1 MTAPTTD
8 AARAL
13 LGAALLS
20 GAPQVLDLLQDGDL
34 ADERLRV
41 VAGVIR
47 GMVGS
52 GIPVDATTVLARARR
67 TGTVT
72 RPSAVQGL
80 AMLLADLIG
89 ECPNPAS
96 ARWYAAAALKDAL
109 RRRTA
114 EAGERL
120 TQAAEAECLDSF
132 LELVDREH
140 RAVRALADRRAAAA
154 GEHGPRLRAV
164 GT

>member
-20 GAPQVLDLLQDGDL
+20 GATQVLDLLQDGDL

-47 GMVGS
+47 GMGGS
-52 GIPVDATTVLARARR
+52 GIPVDATTVLARARS

-72 RPSAVQGL
+72 RPAAVQGL
-80 AMLLADLIG
+80 AVLLAELIG

-96 ARWYAAAALKDAL
+96 ARWYAAAVLEDAL

-120 TQAAEAECLDSF
+120 IQAAEVES
-132 LELVDREH
+132 LESLLKLVDREY
-140 RAVRALADRRAAAA
+140 RAVRELADRRTAA
-154 GEHGPRLRAV
+154 GEDRLRLRAV
-164 GT
+164 GA

>member
-1 MTAPTTD
+1 MTPAPPG
-8 AARAL
+8 AARVQ

-41 VAGVIR
+41 VAGAIR

-52 GIPVDATTVLARARR
+52 GIPVDATTVLARARC
-67 TGTVT
+67 TGMVT
-72 RPSAVQGL
+72 RPAAMRGL
-80 AMLLADLIG
+80 AVLLAELIG

-96 ARWYAAAALKDAL
+96 ARWYAAAALEDAL

-120 TQAAEAECLDSF
+120 AQAAAEESLQS
-132 LELVDREH
+132 LMELVDGEH
-140 RAVRALADRRAAAA
+140 RAVRELADRRASV
-154 GEHGPRLRAV
+154 GQDRPWLRAV
-164 GT
+164 AT

>member
-13 LGAALLS
+13 LGAALLR

-41 VAGVIR
+41 IAGVIR
-47 GMVGS
+47 GMAGS
-52 GIPVDATTVLARARR
+52 GIPVDATTVLARARY

-72 RPSAVQGL
+72 RPDAVQGL
-80 AMLLADLIG
+80 AMLLAELLI

-96 ARWYAAAALKDAL
+96 AR
-109 RRRTA
+109 
-114 EAGERL
+114 
-120 TQAAEAECLDSF
+120 
-132 LELVDREH
+132 
-140 RAVRALADRRAAAA
+140 
-154 GEHGPRLRAV
+154 
-164 GT
+164 

>member
-20 GAPQVLDLLQDGDL
+20 GATQVLDILQDGDL

-52 GIPVDATTVLARARR
+52 GIPVDATTVFARARC

-72 RPSAVQGL
+72 GRDAVQGL
-80 AMLLADLIG
+80 AVLLAELIG

-96 ARWYAAAALKDAL
+96 AGWYAAAVLEDAL

-120 TQAAEAECLDSF
+120 TQAAEEES
-132 LELVDREH
+132 LESLLRLVDREH
-140 RAVRALADRRAAAA
+140 RAVRELADRRTAAAKD
-154 GEHGPRLRAV
+154 GPRLRAV